1 MQYTTNY
8 NLNIVE
14 GTDIVNPMSVDNPNY
29 TTIDTTM
36 YANECNS
43 IGSATELKTGTVHA
57 LTRVKANQNVFRFRA
72 TARYVA
78 GDTFTVD
85 GNVVTAQLPD
95 GSALADGAYII
106 GSDVLCALIGTQL
119 TLFVSIN
126 NAEQIMYDQNT
137 SVKQYIDNM
146 VVNSLTS
153 DDTTKALSA
162 KQGKELKKIL
172 DGEDYTDTDYGNNK
186 YTLRNKTVSLMIEGR
201 NNVSLAGWG
210 NVQIGQIPAGMRPG
224 YTINY
229 PLALQN
235 ADNAQRNC
243 VLTISAG
250 GVISI
255 INQSS
260 ANVTISAMLR
270 TIVTYNI

>member
-29 TTIDTTM
+29 STIDSVM
-36 YANECNS
+36 YANECNA
-43 IGSATELKTGTVHA
+43 IGSATELKSGTVHA

-106 GSDVLCALIGTQL
+106 GSDVLCALVGSQL

-126 NAEQIMYDQNT
+126 NGEQIMYDQNT
-137 SVKQYIDNM
+137 SVNQKIDDVASDVSSATSIKSSTNTNGSDYSTY
-146 VVNSLTS
+146 VENTYSSTAREINHIISIHLVFSLNAVPASSGYKEIYKLPTTITKPLENTAVFTVTS
-153 DDTTKALSA
+153 SGDVRQIRIATDGSITMLADKATTAYDIISA
-162 KQGKELKKIL
+162 E
-172 DGEDYTDTDYGNNK
+172 
-186 YTLRNKTVSLMIEGR
+186 
-201 NNVSLAGWG
+201 
-210 NVQIGQIPAGMRPG
+210 
-224 YTINY
+224 INY
-229 PLALQN
+229 IA
-235 ADNAQRNC
+235 
-243 VLTISAG
+243 
-250 GVISI
+250 
-255 INQSS
+255 
-260 ANVTISAMLR
+260 
-270 TIVTYNI
+270 